1 MIDGSKSMLVEDVNG
16 SRFELAK
23 KIAKELVHTYAGNPI
38 RILLF

>member
-16 SRFELAK
+16 SRFDLAK
-23 KIAKELVHTYAGNPI
+23 EIAKEIIKTYTGNSI